1 MKTKNTLFAVVAFAF
16 VLTGCANT
24 TDALRTGGVREDIIV
39 IRPESQQPVGAT
51 TGDNALFGGVR
62 EDIIVIRPE

>member
-24 TDALRTGGVREDIIV
+24 TDALRSGVREDIIV

-51 TGDNALFGGVR
+51 TGDNALFSGVR